1 MEKNELQQNDQ
12 EIADELNTFFWKD
25 TVSNL
30 KINENPF
37 IIKQVSGDILDPA
50 EKCINK
56 CQVHPSILLIKN
68 WIKSKFAFIPCY
80 IK

>member
-12 EIADELNTFFWKD
+12 EIADELNIFFWKD

-50 EKCINK
+50 EN
-56 CQVHPSILLIKN
+56 VSISVRFIQAYYLSKIGLNQNLLSFHAI
-68 WIKSKFAFIPCY
+68 
-80 IK
+80 